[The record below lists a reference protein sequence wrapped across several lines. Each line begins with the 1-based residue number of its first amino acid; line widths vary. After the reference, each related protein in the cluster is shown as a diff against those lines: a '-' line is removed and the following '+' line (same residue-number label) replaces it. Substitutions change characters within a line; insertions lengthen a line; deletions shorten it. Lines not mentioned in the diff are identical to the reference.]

1 MPDTNNKHS
10 EDGSSLKIALIN
22 ARGLM
27 SRLDRVN
34 EWWKTTLCDVLIIT
48 ETWLKIGGAIPR
60 IADASIAVDA
70 RCEISEGGSRGI
82 GGIMI
87 IVRNGLGYRVIQS
100 GINVSTIAI
109 GKLRI
114 IGCYFPPY
122 YGHESRASETLF
134 RQRWKQ
140 LEGEALLHSETIILG
155 DFNAH
160 GLQGDKPN
168 TRGSWLVKQLKGSA
182 VQRLTPSK
190 GKWTTINSTG
200 KGINDHVFTSK
211 TTRSCPTLTVDEAQS
226 FGGSDHRLLE
236 VTLQRPKEAAV
247 EYVERYN
254 LLKLKTKAESFAK
267 LTLSKLGSEPLRS
280 STKTVDTWVRDK
292 VMTTDKEREAIIE
305 EAWKILKGAV
315 ETSLGDTCGKYRV
328 APTERQ
334 HFLTKRMD
342 ERRAEWEQAIKEAQ
356 EATIADAPKETLRR
370 LWRIVGDHSK
380 WWSQRIKRRRT
391 VVFSKVI
398 DTLHT
403 NTTQFQKM
411 ISCIKKKEAKAK
423 GKSKL
428 DVEEMSEHEKYFQST
443 FGGEPTGCESQF
455 QQSTLD
461 ESDPTAARILSERL
475 PLTEKDEAAVGKILK
490 ELPNGKAAGAD
501 GIPGEVWKALACE
514 EQMVKVL
521 TAFFHLCHIL
531 ATTPSEWKI
540 AHIIPIYKQKGNEL
554 NIANYRPIALT
565 QVIRRIYEIF
575 TNKLLT
581 SVEEKL
587 NKTQGGFRANRSTLD
602 QILIV
607 NEFLVRFKTN
617 AVIYLDIKAAYDTVD
632 RRILWYI
639 MKTKFGINNDDIR
652 IIRDLF
658 DRNWTKLVI
667 AGQLSAGIAIL
678 RGLLQGSSLS
688 PKLFNMFID
697 SLLDALQLLP
707 KVTIA
712 GCLRINNAFFADDG
726 ALLVTNNI
734 DAERLMRCC
743 YEWSQL
749 NGISFAIPKCQFVG
763 SPGYE
768 WKISMNGSPL
778 DRVPNY
784 KYLGVF
790 NKWDG
795 IDWETSTRH
804 RTNQFKNMSSFLHG
818 KGMNPTGWRLK
829 QRLLT
834 YKSFLRPM
842 IEYGLAL
849 TILPRAPLEA
859 LQKAQNFCLKLMLH
873 GGKSTSTAAM
883 HLVMELETIH
893 MRNVE
898 LNARY
903 FNNLLNG
910 DKQHHPVGLLVR
922 AIYNAGAKAAAKN
935 SLFTLFKKNSCWK
948 EEVLT
953 NQLPSLT
960 DLQRLRSK
968 NLDEY
973 RRSRKD
979 TTSQRLHCP
988 QGPSKNNLIQQGW
1001 KLPRITTNAIVDYKL
1016 NKLPRNKCLICA
1028 MPVTL
1033 GHLLHCGELESAS
1046 KDIASKFALNI
1057 SYSPTNLPYYTDKL
1071 LWVNDDAKEPNLSIY
1086 RDIGNAILA
1095 AKKQILAPQ
1104 RGQPQEYEDDED
1116 PEEFYTAALL
1126 ETGADKGFTDPPIPE
1141 AVIDSPAPPQ
1151 WIQGAN
1157 LRSVESYQEVEQVL
1171 NAPPQPE
1178 YEEEQ
1183 DPPAP
1188 SEPSQTQQAPE
1199 AETSIENEYIASYRS
1214 RPEPFWHVGVD
1225 YTPHSIQQRYRD
1237 ARLWLYLIS
1246 PEYNL
1251 KEHFSYF
1258 VAENPSNALLYQ
1270 EMGSVGP
1277 RLLGLTR
1284 ETTILLL
1291 KILHLVRDHMDRG
1304 FQANEAGLLQ
1314 EFLNEGVS
1322 SLQPRPYSGP
1332 EQ

>member
-10 EDGSSLKIALIN
+10 EDGPSLKIALIN

-34 EWWKTTLCDVLIIT
+34 EWWKSALCDVLIIT

-70 RCEISEGGSRGI
+70 RCETNEGSRRGI

-87 IVRNGLGYRVIQS
+87 IVRNGLGYRVTQS
-100 GINVSTIAI
+100 GVQVSTIAI

-122 YGHESRASETLF
+122 YGNESRATETLF

-160 GLQGDKPN
+160 GFQDDKPN
-168 TRGSWLVKQLKGSA
+168 TRGSWMLKQLKGSA
-182 VQRLTPSK
+182 VQRLNPAK

-200 KGINDHVFTSK
+200 KGINDHVFISK
-211 TTRSCPTLTVDEAQS
+211 TTRSCPTLTVDEDQS

-236 VTLQRPKEAAV
+236 VTLQRPKEAV
-247 EYVERYN
+247 LEYVERYN
-254 LLKLKTKAESFAK
+254 LSKLKTNAESFAK
-267 LTLSKLGSEPLRS
+267 LTLYKLGSDPLLAC
-280 STKTVDTWVRDK
+280 TKTTATWVRDK
-292 VMTTDKEREAIIE
+292 VMTTDKERTAVIE
-305 EAWKILKGAV
+305 EAWKILKDAV
-315 ETSLGDTCGKYRV
+315 ETSLRDTCGKYRV

-334 HFLTKRMD
+334 HFLTKRME
-342 ERRAEWEQAIKEAQ
+342 ERRAEWEHAIKEAQ
-356 EATIADAPKETLRR
+356 EATIADAPKETLQR
-370 LWRIVGDHSK
+370 LWRVVGDHSK

-398 DTLHT
+398 DTLHS
-403 NTTQFQKM
+403 NSTQFQKM

-428 DVEEMSEHEKYFQST
+428 NVEDMTDHEEYFKST
-443 FGGEPTGCESQF
+443 FGGQPTGCDSQF
-455 QQSTLD
+455 QQSILD
-461 ESDPTAARILSERL
+461 ESDPKAARILSERT

-501 GIPGEVWKALACE
+501 GIPGEVWKALAGE
-514 EQMVKVL
+514 EQLVKLL

-581 SVEEKL
+581 TVEERL
-587 NKTQGGFRANRSTLD
+587 NNTQGGFRANRSTLD

-607 NEFLVRFKTN
+607 NEFLVRFKIN

-632 RRILWYI
+632 RRILWCI
-639 MKTKFGINNDDIR
+639 MKSKFGINNEDIR

-667 AGQLSAGIAIL
+667 AGQLSGGIAIL

-688 PKLFNMFID
+688 PKLFNIFID
-697 SLLDALQLLP
+697 SLLDALHLLP

-768 WKISMNGSPL
+768 WKIAMNGTPL
-778 DRVPNY
+778 ERVQTY

-790 NKWDG
+790 NKYDG
-795 IDWETSTRH
+795 IDWEASSRH
-804 RTNQFKNMSSFLHG
+804 RINQFKNMSSFLHG

-849 TILPRAPLEA
+849 TILPRVPLEA

-873 GGKSTSTAAM
+873 GSKSTSTAAM
-883 HLVMELETIH
+883 HLVMELETIR

-903 FNNLLNG
+903 FHNLMNG
-910 DKQHHPVGLLVR
+910 VKQHHPAGLLVR
-922 AIYNAGAKAAAKN
+922 SIYNAGAKAAAKH

-948 EEVLT
+948 EEVLHNT
-953 NQLPSLT
+953 LPSLE
-960 DLQRLRSK
+960 DLQSLRSM

-973 RRSRKD
+973 RRTRKD

-988 QGPSKNNLIQQGW
+988 QGPRKNNLIQHGW
-1001 KLPRITTNAIVDYKL
+1001 KLPRSTTNAIVEYKL
-1016 NKLPRNKCLICA
+1016 NKIPRNQCLVCRK
-1028 MPVTL
+1028 PVTL
-1033 GHLLHCGELESAS
+1033 GHLLNCGELESAS
-1046 KDIASKFALNI
+1046 KAIAAKFSLNI
-1057 SYSPTNLPYYTDKL
+1057 SQAPTNIPYFIDKM
-1071 LWVNDDAKEPNLSIY
+1071 LWVLDDAQEPNLSIY
-1086 RDIGNAILA
+1086 RDIGSAILA

-1104 RGQPQEYEDDED
+1104 RGQPKEYEDDED
-1116 PEEFYTAALL
+1116 PEEYYTAQLIA
-1126 ETGADKGFTDPPIPE
+1126 TGVDKGFTEPTSTSAASD
-1141 AVIDSPAPPQ
+1141 APPLV
-1151 WIQGAN
+1151 A
-1157 LRSVESYQEVEQVL
+1157 E
-1171 NAPPQPE
+1171 PPQGVQDGLGLWPQDVMNDTHEVPVADMEPVQQEETNNKDSETNDVDTDPE
-1178 YEEEQ
+1178 
-1183 DPPAP
+1183 
-1188 SEPSQTQQAPE
+1188 
-1199 AETSIENEYIASYRS
+1199 
-1214 RPEPFWHVGVD
+1214 RPETTEEDPAESMRLDYLLFWHGFLQWEKDLRMHVIHLFLHED
-1225 YTPHSIQQRYRD
+1225 
-1237 ARLWLYLIS
+1237 
-1246 PEYNL
+1246 
-1251 KEHFSYF
+1251 
-1258 VAENPSNALLYQ
+1258 
-1270 EMGSVGP
+1270 
-1277 RLLGLTR
+1277 
-1284 ETTILLL
+1284 LLL
-1291 KILHLVRDHMDRG
+1291 MEQRASLYFNLQRHSRDRTLWETPEGIEALSKWIEAFRYWDMPPSWRAESSQLYVRDLPKLGNKELPPH
-1304 FQANEAGLLQ
+1304 A
-1314 EFLNEGVS
+1314 
-1322 SLQPRPYSGP
+1322 
-1332 EQ
+1332 